1 MIGWLGKQGLSK
13 EIKLELVLS
22 VSHCGQGLGKEP
34 SRWKVQTG
42 ETLLRTESRPG
53 CWSGESKG
61 SHHWGASLR
70 AVEARERVQWEG
82 FGC

>member
-13 EIKLELVLS
+13 EMKLELVLS

-34 SRWKVQTG
+34 SRWKVQSG
-42 ETLLRTESRPG
+42 ETLLRTGSRPG

-61 SHHWGASLR
+61 CHHWGDLSGPWRPGKECSGKAL
-70 AVEARERVQWEG
+70 E
-82 FGC
+82 C